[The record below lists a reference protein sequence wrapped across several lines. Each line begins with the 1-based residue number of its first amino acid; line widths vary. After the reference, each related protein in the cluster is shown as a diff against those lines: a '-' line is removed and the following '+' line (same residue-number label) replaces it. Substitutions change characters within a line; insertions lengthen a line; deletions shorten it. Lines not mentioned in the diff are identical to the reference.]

1 MHSDDNSN
9 IDDNNGA
16 YGVDYD
22 DNKYSNNACN
32 GDINNGNIDMIMT
45 KIKSNGRSYNWIW

>member
-9 IDDNNGA
+9 IYDNNGV

-32 GDINNGNIDMIMT
+32 GDINKGNIDMIM
-45 KIKSNGRSYNWIW
+45 KKMESNGRSNNWIW